1 MKFEISKRTLTF
13 ALIGV
18 VIVIALALII
28 RRYRSKSKFEWP
40 VASPQADDTQLASD
54 LQSYQDTYNLSMIA
68 VNAMPAGPDKT
79 TAMMTA
85 ETTLSNAINNR
96 VATYV
101 STKCPA
107 VSTGAAPASTGNAT
121 VDAANTAAWNAYQA
135 DLSKVQQAYYA
146 IMGTTTATSTP
157 SSEQVIASRKADI
170 SGATRKYIATICP
183 SFYKTTTA
191 DPTNTYKKWNY
202 VETGTPTDTI
212 GLSKA
217 DITTANVTTWAG
229 YAAKTKSSTS
239 SVTVSPG
246 AADVGPIAVLDTTG
260 LAVGDSVQY
269 TYQVVDKSTGLVTTA
284 SPVMG
289 TIKTLGTAPAS
300 ITITPVTAVPA
311 TGYIIPSGTVIAK
324 AMITASTT
332 WSKLDATGVPN
343 WKKARDYGAGSYPKP
358 AWGTV

>member
-40 VASPQADDTQLASD
+40 VASPQKDDDDLTVD
-54 LQSYQDTYNLSMIA
+54 LQSYQDIYNLSMIT
-68 VNAMPAGPDKT
+68 VNAMPDGPDKT
-79 TAMMTA
+79 KAMMDA
-85 ETTLSNAINNR
+85 ETTLSNAINDR
-96 VATYV
+96 VGRYV
-101 STKCPA
+101 SKKCPA
-107 VSTGAAPASTGNAT
+107 VSTGAAPALTGDAV
-121 VDAANTAAWNAYQA
+121 VDAANTAAWNAYSN

-183 SFYKTTTA
+183 SFYKTTA
-191 DPTNTYKKWNY
+191 ENPTDTYKKWNY

-217 DITTANVTTWAG
+217 DITSANITTWAG

-289 TIKTLGTAPAS
+289 TIKKLDGG

>member
-1 MKFEISKRTLTF
+1 MKFDISKRTFTF

-40 VASPQADDTQLASD
+40 VASPQADDTQLAAD
-54 LQSYQDTYNLSMIA
+54 LQTYQDTYNLSMIS
-68 VNAMPAGPDKT
+68 VNAMTAGPDKT

-85 ETTLSNAINNR
+85 ETTLSNAINDR
-96 VATYV
+96 VGRYV
-101 STKCPA
+101 SSKCPA
-107 VSTGAAPASTGNAT
+107 VSTGTAPASTGNAT
-121 VDAANTAAWNAYQA
+121 VDQANTAAWNTYQS
-135 DLSKVQQAYYA
+135 DLSKIQQAYYA

-183 SFYKTTTA
+183 SFYKTTTT
-191 DPTNTYKKWNY
+191 DPTNTYKTWVY
-202 VETGTPTDTI
+202 TASGTAPAV
-212 GLSKA
+212 GLLGS
-217 DITTANVTTWAG
+217 DITSANITTWAG

-289 TIKTLGTAPAS
+289 TIKKLDGG

-324 AMITASTT
+324 AMITASPT

-343 WKKARDYGAGSYPKP
+343 WKKARDYGPGSYPKP
-358 AWGTV
+358 TWGTV